1 MAKKYDNVLDRIL
14 SQLEGFLD
22 FNRYQSSVDQAVAA
36 QEATARTGL
45 EGKVAKNLAGRG
57 IDPNSAYAQSMFT
70 DLWAPMQNQFASAR
84 AGAASDYYR
93 SILNMAPMLLQ
104 LAQSARKNT
113 DNGWGM
119 NAPPGVAIGTITNP
133 DFLNDWSH
141 AHEFTLGPGRPGYG
155 FMEEPGYGWSFQ
167 PGMMENWL
175 SPLERTYGPIVADRV
190 EGWLGP

>member
-1 MAKKYDNVLDRIL
+1 MAKKYDNVLDSIL
-14 SQLEGFLD
+14 GQLEGFLD

-45 EGKVAKNLAGRG
+45 EGKVTKNLAGRG

-93 SILNMAPMLLQ
+93 AILNMAPMLLQ
-104 LAQSARKNT
+104 LAQSTRKNQ
-113 DNGWGM
+113 DSGWGM
-119 NAPPGVAIGTITNP
+119 NVPPGVAIGSITNP

-141 AHEFTLGPGRPGYG
+141 AHESAFKSSKSQPSNP
-155 FMEEPGYGWSFQ
+155 WS
-167 PGMMENWL
+167 PPVYENWL
-175 SPLERTYGPIVADRV
+175 SPLERTYGPVVADRV
-190 EGWLGP
+190 EGWLGL